1 MIVFLV
7 GIVVSLL
14 TGPIDSSTLDQN
26 LFFKLEQF
34 YVYRLAKSCKKDK
47 KEKRR
52 DTDVLEMPKEHP
64 IVIVYSFFGIIKAN
78 SIF

>member
-26 LFFKLEQF
+26 LFFKLDQF
-34 YVYRLAKSCKKDK
+34 YVYKLAKTCKKDK
-47 KEKRR
+47 KEKKR
-52 DTDVLEMPKEHP
+52 DPDELEMPKEHS
-64 IVIVYSFFGIIKAN
+64 IVIV
-78 SIF
+78 